1 VSELPATSGFLTANL
16 ERIREAARRGW
27 VVDFACG
34 RGRHAWAV
42 AERGIP
48 AIGIDRNP
56 TALATLRANAT
67 RKSLDIT
74 AVRADLEAHAH
85 LPLAPGSCAVLLV
98 FNYLHRPK
106 VPELIEALQPGGLLV
121 YETFTIHQR
130 SLGYGPKRNEFLLEE
145 RELPQLFAPLSVLE
159 TWEGITDAEPAAAV
173 ARLVA
178 QKI

>member
-1 VSELPATSGFLTANL
+1 VSELAAASGFLIANF

-34 RGRHAWAV
+34 RGRHARAV

-48 AIGIDRNP
+48 VIGIDRDP
-56 TALATLRANAT
+56 AALATLRANAGE
-67 RKSLDIT
+67 KSLDIT
-74 AVRADLEAHAH
+74 AIRADLETHAH

-98 FNYLHRPK
+98 FNYLHRPS
-106 VPELIEALQPGGLLV
+106 VPELIEALQPRGLLL

-130 SLGYGPKRNEFLLEE
+130 SLGYGPKRKEFLLEE
-145 RELPQLFAPLSVLE
+145 RELPQLFTALSVLE
-159 TWEGITDAEPAAAV
+159 TWEGTTDTEPAAAV

-178 QKI
+178 QKR